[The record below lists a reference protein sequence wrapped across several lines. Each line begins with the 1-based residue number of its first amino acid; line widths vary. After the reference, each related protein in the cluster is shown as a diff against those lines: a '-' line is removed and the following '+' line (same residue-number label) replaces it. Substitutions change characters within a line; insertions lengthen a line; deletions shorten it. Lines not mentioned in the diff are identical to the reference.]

1 MSQIDIETGRT
12 TKWLSDFCGV
22 PQNGQCDYTLP
33 YYIWKVP
40 DHFRSK
46 KKHFVP
52 RMWRF
57 GLHNRSI
64 IHAEVADEIKMSLVG
79 GLRLSAKQWLEFCA
93 AVVPHPREVQFMY
106 GKCDPA
112 VQSLKVEEIRKL
124 LTLDALFLVAYLLH
138 VGCQQSDPPPSFC
151 SVLTTQFFAGYE
163 TTVWFDVCLVE
174 NQIPLELMS
183 NVISWLRGMTE
194 GDCKKIPLWSDKFWR
209 WTIFR
214 LATKFFVNRNV
225 EANEKLWDEQ
235 FEVSEDN
242 FLKYDELNQSCG
254 LGTYEHILDI
264 VSHNLNGQN

>member
-1 MSQIDIETGRT
+1 
-12 TKWLSDFCGV
+12 
-22 PQNGQCDYTLP
+22 
-33 YYIWKVP
+33 
-40 DHFRSK
+40 
-46 KKHFVP
+46 
-52 RMWRF
+52 
-57 GLHNRSI
+57 
-64 IHAEVADEIKMSLVG
+64 
-79 GLRLSAKQWLEFCA
+79 
-93 AVVPHPREVQFMY
+93 MY

-214 LATKFFVNRNV
+214 LATKHFVKRNV
-225 EANEKLWDEQ
+225 KGHEELWDEQ
-235 FEVSEDN
+235 FKKSEGN
-242 FLKYDELNQSCG
+242 FLKLRESG
-254 LGTYEHILDI
+254 GMAAYEHILDI